1 MAWVGLLCA
10 LATTAAAAPAE
21 VRGLWVVRT
30 GLVSPEAVDRV
41 IDQAVAGGFNTLL
54 VQVRGRGDAFY
65 RSDLVPRSVLLTPR
79 QAGFDPLAHLLQ
91 RARAHQLQVHAWVNV
106 LLSAHFGQ
114 PMPADH
120 MLLEH
125 PEWVMV
131 PRKAA
136 RAGLRARGKDL
147 LRLVAETSSRADVEG
162 YYVSPAAPG
171 VPAHLESVVRE
182 LLQRYPVDGLH
193 LDFIRYPSADFD
205 YSRAALEAYQRQ
217 HGGGLLDV
225 VARPTAAWDEHRR
238 RVLTALAERL
248 SAAARRERPGLP
260 VSAAVVPSDVE
271 AVQRKFQSW
280 PAWVESGIVDA
291 VCPMAYTPDAQLF
304 RAQIEQARLLVPA
317 REAVWAGVGAY
328 RLTID
333 GIVRNIQAARQ
344 LGAAGVVLFSHES
357 LDGPSLD
364 ALRRQA
370 FAPPAVEARMP
381 VRFGDRVL
389 FRRRA
394 SHGEPLAIAGGL
406 GLAHVD

>member
-1 MAWVGLLCA
+1 MRIALAGLLWA
-10 LATTAAAAPAE
+10 LAVTCSAAPSE

-41 IDQAVAGGFNTLL
+41 VDQAVAGGFNTLL

-79 QAGFDPLAHLLQ
+79 YAKFDPLAHLLE
-91 RARAHQLQVHAWVNV
+91 RAKAHHLQVHAWVNV

-114 PMPADH
+114 PLPPDH
-120 MLLEH
+120 ILLTH

-136 RAGLRARGKDL
+136 RAALNARGKEL
-147 LRLVAETSSRADVEG
+147 LRIVAEASSRADVEG
-162 YYVSPAAPG
+162 YYISPAAPG
-171 VPAHLESVVRE
+171 VTPHLEGVVRE

-205 YSRAALEAYQRQ
+205 YSRHALQSYQRA

-225 VARPTAAWDEHRR
+225 TTRPTMGWDDHRR
-238 RVLTALAERL
+238 ALLTALAERL

-260 VSAAVVPSDVE
+260 ISAAVVPSEIE
-271 AVQRKFQSW
+271 AVGRKFQAW
-280 PAWVESGIVDA
+280 PAWVGSGIVDA
-291 VCPMAYTPDAQLF
+291 VCPMAYTPDPAIF
-304 RAQIEQARLLVPA
+304 RTQIEQARALVPA
-317 REAVWAGVGAY
+317 RQAVWAGVGAY

-333 GIVRNIQAARQ
+333 GIVKNIQTARE

-357 LDGPSLD
+357 LDRPSLD
-364 ALRRQA
+364 TLRREA
-370 FAPPAVEARMP
+370 FSPPTVVAGTP
-381 VRFGDRVL
+381 L
-389 FRRRA
+389 LLA
-394 SHGEPLAIAGGL
+394 SPLR
-406 GLAHVD
+406 